1 MAQDVTAI
9 ERIAGRPIGVEPA
22 AIEDEF
28 ARIWRETAGDT
39 YDASSIRLRVL
50 NLVGIGNAADAETR
64 YERVMEAMPQRYPC
78 RGILALLDPA
88 VADVTASISAH
99 CWSSATGGRHVCS
112 EEVLLRGG
120 PAQGRAVASAVLAL
134 LVPEVPV
141 DVWLIGPPDLQGEL
155 LDEVL
160 EAADRLLL
168 DSGAATEAA
177 ATYRDALAIANDRG
191 LAICDLAWHRLVAWR
206 TLTAQFFD
214 GEGARQELTRLQS
227 IEVAGGAGRPS
238 SEALLLAGWFVSRLG
253 LSPADVSVRGGGFDA
268 TLYDGTRGIRLAVA
282 PGDSVMRS
290 VRIRTQNA
298 LFLVESH
305 EASGHMH
312 VREEWPD
319 ASPHRTVAMRPVDD
333 ASVVVEALDDPDDAS
348 VFIDAMRAALT
359 LSESAPD
366 ATGSPPASA

>member
-9 ERIAGRPIGVEPA
+9 ERIAARPIGVEPA

-50 NLVGIGNAADAETR
+50 NLVAIANAADAEAR

-88 VADVTASISAH
+88 AADVTASISAH
-99 CWSSATGGRHVCS
+99 CWSSSAGGRHVCS

-141 DVWLIGPPDLQGEL
+141 DVWLIGPPELQGEL

-168 DSGAATEAA
+168 DSAA
-177 ATYRDALAIANDRG
+177 AADASSAYRDALAIGSDRG
-191 LAICDLAWHRLVAWR
+191 LAVCDLAWHRLVAWR
-206 TLTAQFFD
+206 TLAAQLFD
-214 GEGARQELTRLQS
+214 REGARQELTRLQS
-227 IEVAGGAGRPS
+227 IEIAGGAGRLS

-253 LSPADVSVRGGGFDA
+253 LSPADVSVRGGGFAA
-268 TLYDGTRGIRLAVA
+268 TLYDGTRGIRLAVS
-282 PGDSVMRS
+282 PGDSAMRS

-305 EASGHMH
+305 EANGHMH

-319 ASPHRTVAMRPVDD
+319 AAPHRTVAMRPVDD

-359 LSESAPD
+359 LSESAVD